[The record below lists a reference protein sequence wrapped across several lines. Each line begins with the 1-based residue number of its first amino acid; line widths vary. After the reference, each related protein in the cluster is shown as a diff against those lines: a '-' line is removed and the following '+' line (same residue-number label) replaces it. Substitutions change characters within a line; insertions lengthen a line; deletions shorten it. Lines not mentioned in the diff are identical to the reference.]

1 MIARWVITN
10 VDAGDR
16 RKGWLIPRR
25 ASRGT
30 YEDWPIPSLRSMKLA
45 CACLAS
51 LLHADLTKYA
61 ASYREVVGPSIAL
74 ASLLVQSSRRSSI
87 LVATSRRDGIGPR
100 QVGRRTDD
108 KIARRGWEASGL
120 EEGRSAVARERGLRA
135 VARWCKTPRSVV
147 LSTGLVSRR

>member
-1 MIARWVITN
+1 VIARWVITN

-45 CACLAS
+45 CACLAR

-87 LVATSRRDGIGPR
+87 LVATSRR
-100 QVGRRTDD
+100 
-108 KIARRGWEASGL
+108 
-120 EEGRSAVARERGLRA
+120 
-135 VARWCKTPRSVV
+135 
-147 LSTGLVSRR
+147 